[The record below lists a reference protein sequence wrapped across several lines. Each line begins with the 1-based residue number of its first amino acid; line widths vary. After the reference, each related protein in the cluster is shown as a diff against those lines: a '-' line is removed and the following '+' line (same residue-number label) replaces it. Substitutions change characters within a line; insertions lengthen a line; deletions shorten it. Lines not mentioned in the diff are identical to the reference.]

1 MWLTRAHSLR
11 FRLIGLGLLINL
23 LIVGMISLVTLDAVH
38 EVARNDLG
46 KQLGTLDRQASAAL
60 TRPAAEHDLNT
71 LYWQVEHFSHYPDV
85 VYLAVRDRDVLGDA
99 AEPVTQEIRLID
111 EQVHRIRI
119 IVTKL
124 LQFARP
130 GEFAGYV
137 EVLDVGAVI
146 SDCLV
151 LAQHHLSKCNIAVA
165 QRFEASEWVSINRHE
180 LQQVLINLIVN
191 AVQAMPDGGTLTL
204 STDDWRV
211 DGVLKGVRVGVRDT
225 GKGIDPADL
234 HRVFDPFFTTKKSEG
249 TGLGLSISHSLI
261 KRYGGSI
268 TVESA
273 PGQGAE
279 FVVWLLIEPEY
290 ETEARA

>member
-1 MWLTRAHSLR
+1 M
-11 FRLIGLGLLINL
+11 LG
-23 LIVGMISLVTLDAVH
+23 
-38 EVARNDLG
+38 E
-46 KQLGTLDRQASAAL
+46 
-60 TRPAAEHDLNT
+60 
-71 LYWQVEHFSHYPDV
+71 
-85 VYLAVRDRDVLGDA
+85 A
-99 AEPVTQEIRLID
+99 AEPVRQEIRLID

-137 EVLDVGAVI
+137 EALDVGGVI

-151 LAQHHLSKCNIAVA
+151 LAQHQLSKRNIAVA
-165 QRFEASEWVSINRHE
+165 QRFEAIEWVSINRHE

-204 STDDWRV
+204 STDDWLV

-279 FVVWLLIEPEY
+279 FIVWLLIEPEY
-290 ETEARA
+290 EAEARA